1 MERISDVIGEGGFGC
16 VFKPSLPCAEK
27 TLSYKGKLSKWMLS
41 KEAMSE
47 MEEYTV
53 IAKADKNGDFY
64 TGKPTRC
71 TLKQTPAT
79 MKSIQKCKLYKEKFE
94 KKTAN
99 ELSTETALLIIGDG
113 GMDLEKLMR
122 KPNRFNKK
130 EITLF
135 WRECRRLFLGVKTF
149 LKNDLLHHDLKPQNI
164 VYKMESRRI
173 NFIDFGLMRSTKTEA
188 IKCSVKN
195 ACRSKSHWNYPTDV
209 LFMNKKTYETIGRK
223 SIVERT
229 AIFNEYMK
237 QLKKKENTPFVN
249 AFTSMYT
256 YVIKREDT
264 PLRNWF
270 YEMYWKGFDDLLM
283 VIKPENYEEFLKKSL
298 SSFDVFGLGLSLMY
312 ILSRFKK
319 MMDAKVVNEMYNL
332 CFNMMTPNVFTRY
345 SIERA
350 LLEYDRVLS
359 KMS

>member
-1 MERISDVIGEGGFGC
+1 MERISEVIGEGGFGC

-41 KEAMSE
+41 KEAIAE

-53 IAKADKNGDFY
+53 IAKADKRGDFY

-79 MKSIQKCKLYKEKFE
+79 MKSIQKCNLYKEKFE
-94 KKTAN
+94 KKPAKQ
-99 ELSTETALLIIGDG
+99 LSAETALLIIGDG
-113 GMDLEKLMR
+113 GMDLEKFMR
-122 KPNRFNKK
+122 RVSQLDKK
-130 EITLF
+130 EISLF
-135 WRECRRLFLGVKTF
+135 WRECRRLFLGVQTF
-149 LKNDLLHHDLKPQNI
+149 LKNDLVHHDLKPQNI
-164 VYKMESRRI
+164 VYRMENRRV

-195 ACRSKSHWNYPTDV
+195 ACRNKSHWNYPTDV
-209 LFMNKKTYETIGRK
+209 LFLNKKAYETIGRK
-223 SIVERT
+223 SVAERNI
-229 AIFNEYMK
+229 IFKKYMEE
-237 QLKKKENTPFVN
+237 LKKKENTPFVN

-264 PLRNWF
+264 ALRNWF
-270 YEMYWKGFDDLLM
+270 YKTYWKGFDDLLM
-283 VIKPENYEEFLKKSL
+283 AIKPENYEEFLKKSL
-298 SSFDVFGLGLSLMY
+298 STFDVFGLGLSLMFV
-312 ILSRFKK
+312 LSRVKK
-319 MMDAKVVNEMYNL
+319 MMDGVVVNEMYNL
-332 CFNMMTPNVFTRY
+332 CFNMMTPNVFARY

-350 LLEYDRVLS
+350 LLEYDKVLS

>member
-41 KEAMSE
+41 KEAIAE

-53 IAKADKNGDFY
+53 IAKVDKNGDFY

-71 TLKQTPAT
+71 TLKQTPTT

-99 ELSTETALLIIGDG
+99 ELSAETALLIIGDG

-122 KPNRFNKK
+122 NPNRFNKR

-135 WRECRRLFLGVKTF
+135 WRECRRLFLGVKAF
-149 LKNDLLHHDLKPQNI
+149 LKNDLVHHDLKPQNI
-164 VYKMESRRI
+164 VYRMESRRI

-209 LFMNKKTYETIGRK
+209 LFMNKKTYESIGRK

-229 AIFNEYMK
+229 TIFNQFMK
-237 QLKKKENTPFVN
+237 ELKKKREYPFC
-249 AFTSMYT
+249 
-256 YVIKREDT
+256 KR
-264 PLRNWF
+264 F
-270 YEMYWKGFDDLLM
+270 Y
-283 VIKPENYEEFLKKSL
+283 
-298 SSFDVFGLGLSLMY
+298 
-312 ILSRFKK
+312 
-319 MMDAKVVNEMYNL
+319 
-332 CFNMMTPNVFTRY
+332 
-345 SIERA
+345 
-350 LLEYDRVLS
+350 
-359 KMS
+359 